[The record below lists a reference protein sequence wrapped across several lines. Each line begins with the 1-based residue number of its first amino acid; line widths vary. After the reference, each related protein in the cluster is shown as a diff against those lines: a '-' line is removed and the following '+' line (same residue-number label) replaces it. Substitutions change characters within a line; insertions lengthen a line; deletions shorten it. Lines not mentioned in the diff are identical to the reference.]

1 MAEQLLRQTQEQ
13 RLQMVLAP
21 QLRQSLRLLQVPAL
35 ELRTLVQEEL
45 QKNPALEEVIEAKE
59 PIEVQGEEEA
69 PEESTAEIDLREEFE
84 ILARLDE
91 EWREYFRQSES
102 VRGYN
107 PELEEHRRFM
117 FESLTRP
124 ESLQEHLLWQLSLTV
139 QDDEE
144 RKIGELLIGSL
155 DDNGYLS
162 TSLEEL
168 AESTGYPVEKLEKVL
183 RIIHEFDPVGVGA
196 RDLRECLLLQ
206 LRRLG
211 KEDSLAA
218 AIVRDHLRLIAAHKY
233 PEIAKAMKAD
243 LKEVQNAAAFIAT
256 LEPRPARM
264 FTGSETQ
271 YVLPEVV
278 VRKVGDEYVVILN
291 NDHVPHIR
299 ISKFYRRMLE
309 DPKTPE
315 HVKQYIREKVRAGAF
330 LIKSIHQRQ
339 NTIYRIAREIVRI
352 QREFL
357 DNGVEYLKPLTMAQ
371 IAGVLGLHETTV
383 SRAIANKYMQTPQG
397 TFEMKYFFTPGYRT
411 ADGREVSN
419 KTIKDAIARLIEQ
432 EDPASPLSD
441 QAIARLLEKQGIK
454 VARRTVAKYR
464 EEMKILPSHL
474 RRSY

>member
-1 MAEQLLRQTQEQ
+1 MIEQTLRQTQEQ
-13 RLQMVLAP
+13 RLQMILAP
-21 QLRQSLRLLQVPAL
+21 QLRQSLQLLQVPAL
-35 ELRTLVQEEL
+35 ELRTLVQQEL
-45 QKNPALEEVIEAKE
+45 QQNPTLEEVIEARD
-59 PIEVQGEEEA
+59 PIEVQGEQEA
-69 PEESTAEIDLREEFE
+69 PEDSTEEIDLKEEFE

-91 EWREYFRQSES
+91 EWREYFRQHES
-102 VRGYN
+102 IRERN
-107 PELEEHRRFM
+107 PEEEEHRRFLL
-117 FESLTRP
+117 ESLTRP
-124 ESLQEHLLWQLSLTV
+124 ESLQDHLLWQLSLTV
-139 QDDEE
+139 PDEEE

-162 TSLEEL
+162 VSLEEL
-168 AESTGYPVEKLEKVL
+168 SASTGYPVEKLERVL
-183 RIIHEFDPVGVGA
+183 KIIQEFDPVGVGA

-211 KEDSLAA
+211 KEDSLVAS
-218 AIVRDHLRLIAAHKY
+218 IVRDHLNLLAGHKY
-233 PEIAKAMKAD
+233 PEIARS
-243 LKEVQNAAAFIAT
+243 LKVDIDEVKRAASFIAT

-278 VRKVGDEYVVILN
+278 VKKVNDEYVVIMN
-291 NDHVPHIR
+291 NDYVPHIR
-299 ISKFYRRMLE
+299 ISRFYRRMLE
-309 DPKTPE
+309 DPKTPDN
-315 HVKQYIREKVRAGAF
+315 VKQYIREKVRAGAF

-339 NTIYRIAREIVRI
+339 NTIYRIAREIVRV

-357 DNGVEYLKPLTMAQ
+357 EKGVDYLKPLTMAQ

-383 SRAIANKYMQTPQG
+383 SRAIANKYMQTPRG

-419 KTIKDAIARLIEQ
+419 KTIKEAISRIIQQ
-432 EDPASPLSD
+432 EDPANPLSD
-441 QAIARLLEKQGIK
+441 QAIAGLLAKEGIK